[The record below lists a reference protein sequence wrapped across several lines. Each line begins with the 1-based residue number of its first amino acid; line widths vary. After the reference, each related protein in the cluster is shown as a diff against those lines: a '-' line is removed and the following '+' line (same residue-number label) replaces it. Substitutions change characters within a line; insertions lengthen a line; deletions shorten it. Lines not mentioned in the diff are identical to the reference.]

1 MNIEEFKIFV
11 SKNEKWFEGVNPET
25 SEQLSYYE
33 KQLGFLLPES
43 LKWLLSSHGYS
54 SPCGI
59 DNLEESIK
67 KTLELRESIK
77 LLNDILVINDWGD
90 AGLVFSIGN
99 DPSKSEHEII
109 WANTA
114 DIYNLIEG
122 KPLPKEADHFK
133 NYPLWVFERL
143 EDEKEES
150 EY

>member
-1 MNIEEFKIFV
+1 MNIEQFKIFV
-11 SKNEKWFEGVNPET
+11 SNNEKWFEGVNPET
-25 SEQLSYYE
+25 DEQLSNYE

-54 SPCGI
+54 SSCGV
-59 DNLEESIK
+59 DNLKESIQ

-77 LLNDILVINDWGD
+77 LPNNILVINDWGD
-90 AGLVFSIGN
+90 SGLVFSINN
-99 DPSKSEHEII
+99 DTHILEHEII

-122 KPLPKEADHFK
+122 QPIPKEADRFE
-133 NYPLWVFERL
+133 NYPSWVLERL

>member
-1 MNIEEFKIFV
+1 MNIEEFKLFI

-25 SEQLSYYE
+25 EKQLSNYE

-54 SPCGI
+54 PSCGI
-59 DNLEESIK
+59 DNLKESIQI
-67 KTLELRESIK
+67 TLELRKTIK
-77 LLNDILVINDWGD
+77 LPNNILIINDWGD

-99 DPSKSEHEII
+99 ESPDAENEII

-122 KPLPKEADHFK
+122 KPLPKEADHFE
-133 NYPLWVFERL
+133 NYPSWVLERL

>member
-1 MNIEEFKIFV
+1 MNIEEFKLFV

-25 SEQLSYYE
+25 EEQLSNYE

-54 SPCGI
+54 SSCGI
-59 DNLEESIK
+59 DNLKESIQ
-67 KTLELRESIK
+67 KTLELRENIK
-77 LLNDILVINDWGD
+77 LPNNILVINDWGD
-90 AGLVFSIGN
+90 AGLVFSIEN
-99 DPSKSEHEII
+99 EII

-122 KPLPKEADHFK
+122 QPLPKEADHFE
-133 NYPLWVFERL
+133 NYPSWVLERL